1 MSSKIDKYKKDIDI
15 AITLLEKA
23 KNNNLRGEW
32 GFENGY
38 GNVLN
43 KEGMKRTRIMINDL
57 LVEHER
63 N

>member
-32 GFENGY
+32 GFGNGY

-57 LVEHER
+57 LVERER